1 MCLFKCHSRP
11 LTNNDKNGCIEHEEH
26 AREGN
31 NKYDNH
37 KLLQHFDQGSSKN
50 LDNRLFNE
58 LEAIYGLSNMGE
70 ANQTASGSAL
80 TWENSTTN
88 AKLSLLFGHVNGQ
101 NVAARGTANAA
112 IGVDHESETSLGEEA
127 ALRKSQKRKR
137 KWKVKEN
144 LGYITWCLENFVK
157 QVIDHQEKLH
167 CMFLGVIEKMEKE
180 RAEREEAWRRQEV
193 ALHNREAMARAHEQI
208 LAWSLIAGRLPGR
221 TDNEIKN
228 YWNTS
233 LGKRAK
239 LAEPSP
245 PQSPQ
250 LANEPKTTNP
260 STSSQAPQVIRTKAI
275 RCTKVSL
282 PITPLPPPP
291 LEIQTTDQLQR
302 QSRTTLSMDDY
313 LNVEDCGNI
322 DLDFLNFEV
331 GASDHGINKDL
342 SSIMGSDQ
350 QYLPFEHEDFFFVD
364 NDDDANLDLESL
376 ELLLNSD
383 EWPEK

>member
-1 MCLFKCHSRP
+1 MKHLAGYVLPQQDQQQQFVEAPVFTISNYRNQDFHPFHPNLQHKQQTGGFLLTNRLFQHHNHHFQPFEQQEGDPVRQASPCHLNFNLGLTENRSSKEAFEEEEGPFLHGSQIPHSWP

-208 LAWSLIAGRLPGR
+208 LASNRDAVIVSCIEKITG
-221 TDNEIKN
+221 
-228 YWNTS
+228 
-233 LGKRAK
+233 
-239 LAEPSP
+239 
-245 PQSPQ
+245 QS
-250 LANEPKTTNP
+250 
-260 STSSQAPQVIRTKAI
+260 
-275 RCTKVSL
+275 
-282 PITPLPPPP
+282 
-291 LEIQTTDQLQR
+291 
-302 QSRTTLSMDDY
+302 
-313 LNVEDCGNI
+313 I
-322 DLDFLNFEV
+322 DLPKRKIAKTRDFE
-331 GASDHGINKDL
+331 ATPQPIDT
-342 SSIMGSDQ
+342 
-350 QYLPFEHEDFFFVD
+350 HE
-364 NDDDANLDLESL
+364 NRR
-376 ELLLNSD
+376 
-383 EWPEK
+383 K